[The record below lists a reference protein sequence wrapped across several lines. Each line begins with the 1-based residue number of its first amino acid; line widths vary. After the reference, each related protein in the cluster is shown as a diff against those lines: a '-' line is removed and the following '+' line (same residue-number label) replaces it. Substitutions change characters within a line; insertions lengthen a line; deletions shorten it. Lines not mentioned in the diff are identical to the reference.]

1 MRGVIPGL
9 AAMFAQLSLV
19 AFGGGNSVLPEM
31 QRQVV
36 SVHHWMSAQQFG
48 ELFALAQ
55 AAPGPNLMIIVLI
68 GWNVAGLS
76 GALVSALAGF
86 GPSSILTML
95 AVRGWEHHRERRWRR
110 IAQEALMPLTVGLIT
125 ASAAIIGRTASGN
138 LRLAMVFAA
147 SAVIVARTRINPLL
161 ILGAGAAVGFSG
173 LAG

>member
-1 MRGVIPGL
+1 MGRLTIL
-9 AAMFAQLSLV
+9 AAMLAQLSIV
-19 AFGGGNSVLPEM
+19 AFGGGNTILPEM

-36 SVHHWMSAQQFG
+36 EVHHWMTAQAFAQ
-48 ELFALAQ
+48 LFALAQ
-55 AAPGPNLMIIVLI
+55 AAPGPNLMIVVLI

-76 GALVSALAGF
+76 GALISAVAGF

-95 AVRGWEHHRERRWRR
+95 AVRGWERHKERRWRR

-138 LRLAMVFAA
+138 IALALVFAA
-147 SAVIVARTRINPLL
+147 SAVIVATTRINPLL
-161 ILGAGAAVGFSG
+161 VLGAGAVIGFSG